1 MKKQHFSSGTVCVS
15 KNQTKFYIIM
25 YMNYYN
31 KYLKYKEKYIIL
43 KNNNLNKQIGGF
55 SLNDNTK
62 DFLKNSIISELI
74 PYSEKFNIITDKT
87 TPNDLDPT
95 IELFLSTNYNSI
107 YEKLIDKFF
116 SDKTYIQ
123 EFKSTLYGNAMS
135 KIPGMHDYHI
145 SFAALIFM
153 NYLIELEISTL
164 IYKIIKVNTD
174 LKNDNNVLVNL
185 RWTGI
190 EEKDHTKTRIY
201 RSSIN
206 NSISDKINEL
216 CTILDTLFYNFMND
230 FVFELHSINK
240 KISLIDVY
248 NCFIPFYH
256 YEYYNTD
263 GILQK
268 NFFDFIYVDWKEKIR
283 NLFRKTIPEWDQ
295 KHNAQINIILER
307 TIKKISAKTQQYIAD
322 AIGFFSFIHM
332 INPIDIH
339 LQFGSCITYSAFELY
354 IMSRLHIKSDK
365 LNLVVEVPSD
375 KPDKP
380 HPYWRLTQQFS
391 GKKVLSH
398 WATKFTFDSY
408 TINLRNISNYTQASM
423 TNFETPK
430 NKRKILQ
437 LLTYPIFDNY
447 FEYLK
452 QNKDKFTPEQEK
464 KITQIKN
471 FINKKAILIE
481 NILLTHKDAYESEDI
496 QIIIQNI
503 KTKWTDSFNTVGGT
517 WNDSNVEYI
526 NLILMSV
533 EYLKKLNLD
542 ESFIKI
548 FNETK
553 NIKGYTILYYYSRF
567 GNLDI
572 VNNIITNLTKID
584 LNVCNKDNSTPLHAA
599 AWGEQNNSIEQMK
612 NRLEI
617 VKLLISKGADKKL
630 VNTNKETPF
639 KNNQNTLHTN
649 PEIKELIKLQL

>member
-1 MKKQHFSSGTVCVS
+1 
-15 KNQTKFYIIM
+15 
-25 YMNYYN
+25 
-31 KYLKYKEKYIIL
+31 
-43 KNNNLNKQIGGF
+43 
-55 SLNDNTK
+55 
-62 DFLKNSIISELI
+62 
-74 PYSEKFNIITDKT
+74 
-87 TPNDLDPT
+87 
-95 IELFLSTNYNSI
+95 
-107 YEKLIDKFF
+107 
-116 SDKTYIQ
+116 
-123 EFKSTLYGNAMS
+123 
-135 KIPGMHDYHI
+135 
-145 SFAALIFM
+145 
-153 NYLIELEISTL
+153 
-164 IYKIIKVNTD
+164 
-174 LKNDNNVLVNL
+174 
-185 RWTGI
+185 
-190 EEKDHTKTRIY
+190 
-201 RSSIN
+201 
-206 NSISDKINEL
+206 
-216 CTILDTLFYNFMND
+216 
-230 FVFELHSINK
+230 
-240 KISLIDVY
+240 
-248 NCFIPFYH
+248 
-256 YEYYNTD
+256 
-263 GILQK
+263 
-268 NFFDFIYVDWKEKIR
+268 
-283 NLFRKTIPEWDQ
+283 
-295 KHNAQINIILER
+295 
-307 TIKKISAKTQQYIAD
+307 
-322 AIGFFSFIHM
+322 
-332 INPIDIH
+332 
-339 LQFGSCITYSAFELY
+339 
-354 IMSRLHIKSDK
+354 
-365 LNLVVEVPSD
+365 
-375 KPDKP
+375 
-380 HPYWRLTQQFS
+380 
-391 GKKVLSH
+391 
-398 WATKFTFDSY
+398 
-408 TINLRNISNYTQASM
+408 
-423 TNFETPK
+423 
-430 NKRKILQ
+430 
-437 LLTYPIFDNY
+437 
-447 FEYLK
+447 LK

>member
-1 MKKQHFSSGTVCVS
+1 
-15 KNQTKFYIIM
+15 M